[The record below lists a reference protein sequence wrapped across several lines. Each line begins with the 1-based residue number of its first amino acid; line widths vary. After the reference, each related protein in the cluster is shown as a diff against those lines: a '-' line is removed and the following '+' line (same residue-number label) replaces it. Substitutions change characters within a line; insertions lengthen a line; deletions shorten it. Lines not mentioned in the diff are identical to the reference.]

1 MITVKEAREKI
12 LSSTSPLDVEKKHI
26 LESLGYIIA
35 EDVYSDINI
44 PPFDNSQMDGFAVIT
59 DDVKEASQDNPVT
72 LQVIES
78 LPAGYIATQ
87 KIASGQAIRIMTGAM
102 IPEGADAVVMVEY
115 TQTAGDRVKIFAPVK
130 KGQHIR
136 CAGNS
141 VKNGDLVIPRSKEIR
156 PSEMAMLASMNRAE
170 VMVYKRPRVALI
182 STGDELTPLGGELKA
197 GKIRDSNR
205 YGLYGQVL
213 EIGCCPIDMG
223 IVKDQ
228 IPLLEEKFSEAL
240 SLADVLVT
248 SGGVSVG
255 DYDIVKDVLSKF
267 GEINFWKVAMKPGKP
282 QAFGIA
288 EGKPV
293 FGLPGNPVSSLVV
306 FELMVRP
313 ALLKMAGHADIFR
326 PIFKAVL
333 GNDVRNTDN
342 RVHYARAIIKR
353 RNDKF
358 YAQTTGP
365 QGSGILYSMVLANG
379 LIVIPIGAD
388 LKAGDEVD
396 ALLMDDRRAFGNG
409 S

>member
-1 MITVKEAREKI
+1 MITVEKAHERI
-12 LSSTSPLDVEKKHI
+12 LNSISPLSAEKRHI
-26 LESLGYIIA
+26 LESLGYVIA
-35 EDVYSDINI
+35 EDVYSDIDI
-44 PPFDNSQMDGFAVIT
+44 PPFDNSQMDGFAIIA
-59 DDVKEASQDNPVT
+59 DDVRWASQDNPVT
-72 LQVIES
+72 LHIIEN
-78 LPAGYIATQ
+78 LPAGYVATQ
-87 KIASGQAIRIMTGAM
+87 KVESGQAIRIMTGAM
-102 IPEGADAVVMVEY
+102 MPQGADAVVMVEY
-115 TQTAGDRVKIFAPVK
+115 TQTEGNKVKIFACVK
-130 KGQHIR
+130 TTQHIR
-136 CAGNS
+136 RAGGS
-141 VKNGDLVIPRSKEIR
+141 VRKGYLVMPRGKEIR
-156 PSEMAMLASMNRAE
+156 PPEMAMLASMNRAE

-182 STGDELTPLGGELKA
+182 STGDELTPLGEDLKH

-228 IPLLEEKFSEAL
+228 ISLLKAKFSEAL
-240 SLADVLVT
+240 ALADVLVT

-255 DYDIVKDVLSKF
+255 DYDIVKDVLSTC
-267 GEINFWKVAMKPGKP
+267 GGINFWKVAMKPGKP

-313 ALLKMAGHADIFR
+313 ALLKMSGHTDIFR
-326 PIFKAVL
+326 PIFKAIL
-333 GNDVRNTDN
+333 ENNVRNTDN
-342 RVHYARAIIKR
+342 RVHYMRAIIKKR
-353 RNDKF
+353 YDKF

-379 LIVIPIGAD
+379 LIVIPIDAN

-396 ALLMDDRRAFGNG
+396 AMLMEG
-409 S
+409 